1 MLNICL
7 VTHVNQEPEVAV
19 SNLPMFP
26 SNRWPPPPGCVPEG
40 NENMSTQK
48 LEHKCSEQ
56 LKVEQLKGSTADEWM
71 PKVCYIYTMGY
82 YLAIQ
87 RN

>member
-19 SNLPMFP
+19 STCLCSPVIGGLLLGVYL
-26 SNRWPPPPGCVPEG
+26 RE
-40 NENMSTQK
+40 NENMSTEK
-48 LEHKCSEQ
+48 FEHKCSEQ

-71 PKVCYIYTMGY
+71 LKVVS
-82 YLAIQ
+82 IQ
-87 RN
+87 WDII